1 MDELPTEGMSKK
13 KKPVAKRR
21 VPAVTRAVAIL
32 RYLATENEPI
42 GIVPLARGVGL
53 VPSTCLHITRVLIS
67 EGFIAVA
74 PGTKRYTLGSGILAL
89 ASAFS
94 LRNVLARVVGNKLD
108 QLSKAHGIVFS
119 VSEIS
124 SLREHVVVAVGT
136 AQAGVSVTLTVG
148 TRFPLFAG
156 TSGRCWAAF
165 GFDLEELQSKEVRKQ
180 VEGVNWE
187 VPPTFDTWL
196 EQVYSTKKLGY
207 ALDVGNFIRGVTVVG
222 VPVFNELGVL
232 VGCLNALGIGERL
245 IGEPLEAVIVALK
258 NLSNQV
264 HRDLGHHAYS
274 GEHEQGFGRT

>member
-1 MDELPTEGMSKK
+1 MGELPAEGTSEQ

-53 VPSTCLHITRVLIS
+53 VPSTCLHITRVLVS
-67 EGFIAVA
+67 EGFVAVA
-74 PGTKRYTLGSGILAL
+74 PGTKRYTLGSGVLAL

-94 LRNVLARVVGNKLD
+94 LRNVLARVMGNKLD
-108 QLSKAHGIVFS
+108 LLSKAHGVVFS

-124 SLREHVVVAVGT
+124 SLKEHVVVAVGT
-136 AQAGVSVTLTVG
+136 AQPGVSVTLTVG

-165 GFDLEELQSKEVRKQ
+165 GFDLEKLQSKKVRKQ
-180 VEGVNWE
+180 VESVNWE

-196 EQVYSTKKLGY
+196 EQVYSAKKLGY
-207 ALDVGNFIRGVTVVG
+207 ALDVGNFIRGVTIVG

-258 NLSNQV
+258 DLSNQV
-264 HRDLGHHAYS
+264 HRDLGHHVSS
-274 GEHEQGFGRT
+274 GEHKH